1 MTRAEVTMK
10 HRSPGSDH
18 DQAIRAGSV
27 CSSKTQSPSSK
38 VLQAG
43 SDHGGTAAEHN
54 CRSGRSLYAM
64 VTVHNC
70 SSKACLVGG
79 LKSLRQTPWRD
90 PVSQITVLTRFANF

>member
-54 CRSGRSLYAM
+54 SGRDGP
-64 VTVHNC
+64 C
-70 SSKACLVGG
+70 
-79 LKSLRQTPWRD
+79 TPWS
-90 PVSQITVLTRFANF
+90 PCITAAQRHVWWGG